1 MFIDVDESDFDPD
14 FLEWVNDDFN
24 EAQDQKKDNNGIP
37 AKACSS
43 ICKITPV
50 SDEDL
55 KRRREDRIPQKTKS
69 NTAWCLRKLNEWP
82 KERNAMSSSLCINER
97 YQFVNLDLL
106 ETDEEVLCYWFSKFI
121 VEVRQKRIQECH
133 TTMPVLCEIK
143 LEFILFYFVIVA
155 KGG

>member
-1 MFIDVDESDFDPD
+1 MRVILTQIFWSGLTMTLTRHKTKRKTTMESKQKLVRAYVKLPRSVTRIWRGDERT
-14 FLEWVNDDFN
+14 EYR
-24 EAQDQKKDNNGIP
+24 K
-37 AKACSS
+37 
-43 ICKITPV
+43 
-50 SDEDL
+50 
-55 KRRREDRIPQKTKS
+55 KTKS

-106 ETDEEVLCYWFSKFI
+106 ETDEEELCYWFSKFI